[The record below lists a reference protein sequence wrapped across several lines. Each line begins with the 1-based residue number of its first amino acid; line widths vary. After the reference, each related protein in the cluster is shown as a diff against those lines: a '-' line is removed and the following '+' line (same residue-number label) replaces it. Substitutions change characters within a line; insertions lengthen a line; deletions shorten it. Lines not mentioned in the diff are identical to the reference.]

1 MSWKYEDM
9 LYLPHPVSSRRAAMP
24 MEDRAAKFSP
34 YAALTGHEAV
44 IRETARLVDQPVELT
59 ESRRNEL
66 NRQLME
72 LDSRLEG
79 SPLVEFTHYVPDSRK
94 AGGAYVVTAGRIR
107 RIDSV
112 NAVVV
117 LMDGTG
123 IEMDTITDIHWEGE
137 ENREI
142 IET

>member
-1 MSWKYEDM
+1 
-9 LYLPHPVSSRRAAMP
+9 
-24 MEDRAAKFSP
+24 
-34 YAALTGHEAV
+34 
-44 IRETARLVDQPVELT
+44 
-59 ESRRNEL
+59 
-66 NRQLME
+66 ME